1 MLEHDEP
8 LDPAVQELARCY
20 NTPPATPRDVMW
32 ERIQAARRAEGRSP
46 AATPVIP
53 FRRPAPA
60 PVRVRRVAWAAG
72 IAALLA
78 TGVAIGRL
86 SAPGVANAPIA
97 AGTTDRAAPEPFSAP
112 VTADPAPQ
120 ELVATNAE
128 PAVSRSAPRPAGR
141 AIPVRLP
148 GADES
153 PRGGR
158 DTSRD
163 LPDDDNAA
171 FRMVAAQHLSQAETF
186 LTLFRASVR
195 SGRTEAI
202 GSRTARQLLAS
213 NRLLLDSPA
222 SNDMRTRR
230 LLEDLELVLAQIT
243 QLPADGQEADARL
256 ITDGME
262 AGDVLPR
269 LRTAVPADLGV
280 TLYQGAL

>member
-1 MLEHDEP
+1 MQEHDEP
-8 LDPAVQELARCY
+8 LDPAVQDLARCY

-32 ERIQAARRAEGRSP
+32 ERIQASRRAAGVTP
-46 AATPVIP
+46 VPPPVIP
-53 FRRPAPA
+53 LRRPPAPA
-60 PVRVRRVAWAAG
+60 HIRRFAWAAG

-86 SAPGVANAPIA
+86 SAPGVVETPIA
-97 AGTTDRAAPEPFSAP
+97 ANTTAPAAPDQSPTPVTTDA
-112 VTADPAPQ
+112 APQ
-120 ELVATNAE
+120 ELVTADAGPSGAPATRRAAARGT
-128 PAVSRSAPRPAGR
+128 PVPLRSADDPVLAG
-141 AIPVRLP
+141 
-148 GADES
+148 
-153 PRGGR
+153 GGR
-158 DTSRD
+158 RAEIPNDA
-163 LPDDDNAA
+163 NGA
-171 FRMVAAQHLSQAETF
+171 FRMVAAQHLTQAEMF

-202 GSRTARQLLAS
+202 GGQTARQLLAS

-222 SNDMRTRR
+222 SNDLRTRR

-243 QLPADGQEADARL
+243 QLPADGAGADARL

>member
-1 MLEHDEP
+1 MQEHDEP

-32 ERIQAARRAEGRSP
+32 ERIQASRRAA
-46 AATPVIP
+46 AATPVATP
-53 FRRPAPA
+53 VVPLRRPAPA
-60 PVRVRRVAWAAG
+60 PAHIRRFAWAAG

-86 SAPGVANAPIA
+86 SAPGAVDAPIA
-97 AGTTDRAAPEPFSAP
+97 ANTTAPAVPEQSPAP
-112 VTADPAPQ
+112 VAADAAPQ
-120 ELVATNAE
+120 ELVSADAG
-128 PAVSRSAPRPAGR
+128 PAGAQRAPRVEARGT
-141 AIPVRLP
+141 PVRLRI
-148 GADES
+148 ADE
-153 PRGGR
+153 PLPAGTGR
-158 DTSRD
+158 RSETTSD
-163 LPDDDNAA
+163 ANGA
-171 FRMVAAQHLSQAETF
+171 FRMVAAQHLTQAEMF

-202 GSRTARQLLAS
+202 GAQTARQLLAS
-213 NRLLLDSPA
+213 NRLLLDSPV
-222 SNDMRTRR
+222 SNDLRTRR

-243 QLPADGQEADARL
+243 QLPADGAGTDARL